1 MKFLSWLSIATFSR
15 AELGKGGM
23 GLDPNDAT
31 MGPIMDSLI
40 MTSKT
45 EPYRNSSFQI
55 HINSSSQ
62 KWIKLLN
69 IENIADDRPY
79 VDCATLT
86 PMTGTGLV
94 KFER

>member
-1 MKFLSWLSIATFSR
+1 MPSSRDFGNCDFSSR

-40 MTSKT
+40 MTS
-45 EPYRNSSFQI
+45 N
-55 HINSSSQ
+55 
-62 KWIKLLN
+62 N
-69 IENIADDRPY
+69 IELTSTPLTFVIDDRPY

>member
-1 MKFLSWLSIATFSR
+1 MPSSRDFGNCDFSSR

-40 MTSKT
+40 MTSKI
-45 EPYRNSSFQI
+45 YLI
-55 HINSSSQ
+55 L
-62 KWIKLLN
+62 KLTSTPL
-69 IENIADDRPY
+69 ISVIDDRPY

>member
-1 MKFLSWLSIATFSR
+1 
-15 AELGKGGM
+15 M

-40 MTSKT
+40 MTSKN
-45 EPYRNSSFQI
+45 RNRLSF
-55 HINSSSQ
+55 
-62 KWIKLLN
+62 LN
-69 IENIADDRPY
+69 FFEILFSVADDRPY

>member
-1 MKFLSWLSIATFSR
+1 MSIVTFSR

-45 EPYRNSSFQI
+45 ELYRNSSFQ
-55 HINSSSQ
+55 NSYQ
-62 KWIKLLN
+62 
-69 IENIADDRPY
+69 
-79 VDCATLT
+79 
-86 PMTGTGLV
+86 
-94 KFER
+94 